1 MSSATRLLSVLPFL
15 AILPACIAI
24 PVGLGGE
31 EPFTEEDLA
40 TMTKVK
46 QAFGATEN
54 FNPCKILP
62 TGIACGEGW
71 KLSRLPSIPG
81 AYL

>member
-1 MSSATRLLSVLPFL
+1 MRL
-15 AILPACIAI
+15 I
-24 PVGLGGE
+24 
-31 EPFTEEDLA
+31 FTDEDLHA
-40 TMTKVK
+40 MEKVK
-46 QAFGATEN
+46 TAFGATDT
-54 FNPCKILP
+54 FNPCKVLP